1 MAKHA
6 LSLFLKIMLFSVV
19 MLIVAKVIPYDG
31 LVSSIIG
38 LFDFHSARRF
48 TRFILGE
55 PDLEV
60 WESLHIYFAILINT
74 LISVPAMSM
83 MITAYNGMTR
93 KVNPANLFDDWILS
107 TLRRLVKVFAFTFL
121 FWALFRFLPYS
132 SVFTDGETYPAF
144 IIAAAVVFNLLLT
157 TACYWFI
164 MNKITTKRNF

>member
-31 LVSSIIG
+31 LVSFNHRS
-38 LFDFHSARRF
+38 FWFPQRPSFYSFHTRWIRF
-48 TRFILGE
+48 RSVGIVTYLLRYSDQY
-55 PDLEV
+55 PDQCSCYEHDDHRLQR
-60 WESLHIYFAILINT
+60 HD
-74 LISVPAMSM
+74 MQ
-83 MITAYNGMTR
+83 
-93 KVNPANLFDDWILS
+93 VNPANLFDDWILS

-144 IIAAAVVFNLLLT
+144 IIAATVAFNLLLT

-164 MNKITTKRNF
+164 MNKITTKRGL